1 MTIDTLTTISA
12 IAPTRHIAL
21 DGTSNFRDLGGY
33 TGQDGRAVRWRRLFR
48 SDHLAALSADDQA
61 LLLGLGLARVC
72 DFRGVTER
80 SELACAL
87 PGAQVHSLAIEP
99 AVVQGMKSL
108 MDAGQRLTAQDTMVL
123 MEDTYRAFVLDNTPR
138 FKQLFAHLL
147 DNGEPLVFHCT
158 AGKDRTGFAAA
169 LILQALGVSRA
180 LVMQDYLLSNDYFRL
195 PLAVQNE
202 PSALPQEA
210 LAVLWRVQQSFLE
223 AAFEAVE
230 TDYGDLSGYLLQGL
244 GIDATARRRLAELYL
259 DT

>member
-1 MTIDTLTTISA
+1 
-12 IAPTRHIAL
+12 
-21 DGTSNFRDLGGY
+21 
-33 TGQDGRAVRWRRLFR
+33 
-48 SDHLAALSADDQA
+48 
-61 LLLGLGLARVC
+61 
-72 DFRGVTER
+72 
-80 SELACAL
+80 
-87 PGAQVHSLAIEP
+87 
-99 AVVQGMKSL
+99 MKSL

-210 LAVLWRVQQSFLE
+210 LAVLWRVQQSFW
-223 AAFEAVE
+223 
-230 TDYGDLSGYLLQGL
+230 
-244 GIDATARRRLAELYL
+244 RRRSKRSRPTTAMCRATSCKGWESTPRPGAGWLSFISIPRASPARQP
-259 DT
+259 